1 MAGMVSQPISARD
14 AALRR
19 AHEFAKAQGGV
30 FRSQQL
36 QEEFGIS
43 RRVIRSQVGA
53 GVWVRHGRSVL
64 ALPGLPDGLRERSLI
79 VAHRL
84 SGAAC
89 LTGPSVLA
97 VRGLLRAPPWD
108 ALPETMEPWVIY
120 PYRVVIPARVLQR
133 RDDGGATMLGVR
145 IAQPHTVM
153 LDLLR
158 FLPESDARNLT
169 YRASGTSEWAGF
181 MRGLATTAADYQRM
195 PGAVQLR
202 AMAALVATGA
212 RSEAELLAQQLLNA
226 AGLTEW
232 RANYPVRVRGQRY
245 VIDIA
250 FPGALVAVEIDGRAF
265 HGDARFN
272 ADRKRHNALEGAG
285 WRVLHFTW
293 DRLVHEPEGVVR
305 EIRQALALAGAAS

>member
-14 AALRR
+14 AALRQ
-19 AHEFAKAQGGV
+19 AHEFAKAQGGCSAASSC
-30 FRSQQL
+30 RRIRHQSPRDTQP
-36 QEEFGIS
+36 S
-43 RRVIRSQVGA
+43 RRR
-53 GVWVRHGRSVL
+53 VWVRHGRSVL

-181 MRGLATTAADYQRM
+181 MRVWPPPPRTTSGC
-195 PGAVQLR
+195 PGQSNCGPWPHWSPR
-202 AMAALVATGA
+202 GPP
-212 RSEAELLAQQLLNA
+212 EAELLAQQLLSA

-232 RANYPVRVRGQRY
+232 RANYPVRIRGQRY

-250 FPGALVAVEIDGRAF
+250 FPG
-265 HGDARFN
+265 HW
-272 ADRKRHNALEGAG
+272 
-285 WRVLHFTW
+285 WRWRSTGELSTATPGSTLIASVTTRW
-293 DRLVHEPEGVVR
+293 RGP
-305 EIRQALALAGAAS
+305 AGAFCTSPGTDSCTNPRAWFAKSARHWRSPVRPHDR